1 MINND
6 DQVFARSN
14 EPADPIVQ
22 YLDNLS
28 HAWEKGLETWQ
39 VLVRMGTGAQSDHP
53 SAAAA
58 APIAAMRN
66 MTKSFEPAALLAAGL
81 GGGAEPRQAGVAQMA
96 DLSPALAEACMAG
109 AASAVR
115 YWGTLAEL
123 RLRYEASLV
132 QTVADRTTGR
142 SAASPAEC
150 RVRADELRA
159 FLRGVGDAANLE
171 ARRLQLALERIGET
185 IAEAADQATP
195 SPHPYERRRR
205 HEVKL

>member
-6 DQVFARSN
+6 DQAFARSN

-96 DLSPALAEACMAG
+96 DISPALAEACMAG

-123 RLRYEASLV
+123 RLRYEASFG

-142 SAASPAEC
+142 SAA
-150 RVRADELRA
+150 
-159 FLRGVGDAANLE
+159 
-171 ARRLQLALERIGET
+171 
-185 IAEAADQATP
+185 
-195 SPHPYERRRR
+195 
-205 HEVKL
+205 